1 MSAIGAVLNFD
12 SRPCDPFLLTDLW
25 ERLADR
31 GPDGG
36 NLIIEGPVGI
46 CYRAFHTNPQSRL
59 ENQPFISR
67 NGMVLAVDGRIDNR
81 DQLISDLRDELP
93 GERVGITDVEI
104 VSAAFTRWRED
115 CLLRLIGEFA
125 LILWDPIRQTML
137 LARDH
142 VGARTLYYHQDTA
155 RLICSSELEPLLSL
169 IGTGLSVNEEY
180 IAGYLAFDPE
190 PEFTPY
196 NGVYAVKPFHSI
208 SISRAGKSRER
219 RYWGLEQTKELRYQT
234 DREYEEHFYQHLTDA
249 VRAPLRSDLPVF
261 ADLSGG
267 LDSSAIVCVADKLIA
282 AGAVST
288 PRLETVSQVSDSSP
302 TSDER
307 KFIRHVEA
315 QRGRPTNYVRE
326 EDHPL
331 LRSISVENAF
341 VSLNSLLFCA
351 EQHRVLRDLMRLANA
366 RVLLSGIGGDEITC
380 SNPDPS
386 PELADLLVTGR
397 LSQLHAGLKAW
408 STYLRKPYVELLW
421 RNTLLP
427 VMPGSLRLKRM
438 VRGNLPLLAD
448 KEFAKRTHLRERMC
462 LPTEPFGCSSPSARD
477 QALGFWT
484 AARGIAAGHRREISK
499 VDVSYP
505 FLHRPLVEF
514 MQAIPHTQR
523 VRIGETRSL
532 MRRSLKNVLPE
543 KIRKRKSK
551 GNPTEIVSRAL
562 AREWSHLRELFKD
575 ARVCAYGFIDHS
587 ALVST
592 TEGFRHGC
600 GMQTPMLLKALT
612 VEVWLRALEQ
622 RSTSSRPS
630 TVAGKTRAFPQT
642 TVQLRASSA
651 GAQ

>member
-1 MSAIGAVLNFD
+1 MSAIGAIINFD
-12 SRPCDPFLLTDLW
+12 SRPCDSILLTELW
-25 ERLADR
+25 EQLVQR

-36 NLIIEGPVGI
+36 NLIIDGPVGV

-59 ENQPFISR
+59 ENQPFISP
-67 NGMVLAVDGRIDNR
+67 NGMILALDGRIDNR
-81 DQLISDLRDELP
+81 GQLISELRDELP
-93 GERVGITDVEI
+93 GERVTDVEI
-104 VSAAFTRWRED
+104 VSVAFSRWGED
-115 CLLRLIGEFA
+115 CLPRLIGEFA
-125 LILWDPIRQTML
+125 LILWDPIQQTML

-142 VGARTLYYHQDTA
+142 VGARTLYYHQNSK
-155 RLICSSELEPLLSL
+155 RLICSSELEPLLALVGTSL
-169 IGTGLSVNEEY
+169 TVNEEY
-180 IAGYLAFDPE
+180 IAGYLAYDPE

-196 NGVYAVKPFHSI
+196 NGVYAAKPFHSLC
-208 SISRAGKSRER
+208 ISRDGNSRER
-219 RYWGLEQTKELRYQT
+219 RYWRLELTKELRYPR
-234 DREYEEHFYQHLTDA
+234 DRDYEEHFYQHIKDA

-267 LDSSAIVCVADKLIA
+267 LDSSTIVCVADQLIA
-282 AGAVST
+282 AGDVST

-307 KFIRHVEA
+307 KFIRHIEA
-315 QRGRPTNYVRE
+315 QRGWPSHYVRE
-326 EDHPL
+326 DDHPL
-331 LRSISVENAF
+331 LTSLRVENAF

-351 EQHRVLRDLMRLANA
+351 EQHRVLRDIMRSSNA
-366 RVLLSGIGGDEITC
+366 RVLLSGVGGDEITC
-380 SNPDPS
+380 SNPDPT
-386 PELADLLVTGR
+386 PDLTDLLITGR

-427 VMPGSLRLKRM
+427 VMPRSFQLKRIA
-438 VRGNLPLLAD
+438 GSNLPLILN
-448 KEFAKRTHLRERMC
+448 KEFAKRMHLKERMY

-484 AARGIAAGHRREISK
+484 AVRGIATGHRREISR

-523 VRIGETRSL
+523 VQIGETRSL

-551 GNPTEIVSRAL
+551 GNPSEIVSRAL
-562 AREWSHLRELFKD
+562 AREWPRLRELFKD

-587 ALVST
+587 ALGSM
-592 TEGFRHGC
+592 TESVRHGC
-600 GMQTPMLLKALT
+600 GMQTAMLLKALSL
-612 VEVWLRALEQ
+612 EVWLRALEQ
-622 RSTSSRPS
+622 RGTFARQS
-630 TVAGKTRAFPQT
+630 TVAGKMHALPQA

-651 GAQ
+651 GAR

>member
-1 MSAIGAVLNFD
+1 MSAIGAIINFN
-12 SRPCDPFLLTDLW
+12 SRPGDLILLTDLW
-25 ERLADR
+25 EKLADR

-36 NLIIEGPVGI
+36 NLIVDGPVGI

-59 ENQPFISR
+59 ENQPFISQ
-67 NGMVLAVDGRIDNR
+67 NGMVLALDGRIDNR

-93 GERVGITDVEI
+93 GERIDITDVEI
-104 VSAAFTRWRED
+104 VSAAFSCWRED

-125 LILWDPIRQTML
+125 LILWDPFRQTIL

-142 VGARTLYYHQDTA
+142 VGARTLYYHQDKD
-155 RLICSSELEPLLSL
+155 RLICSSELEPLVSL
-169 IGTGLSVNEEY
+169 IGTGLTVNEEY
-180 IAGYLAFDPE
+180 IAGFLAYDPE
-190 PEFTPY
+190 PELTPY

-208 SISRAGKSRER
+208 SISRDGKSRER
-219 RYWGLEQTKELRYQT
+219 RYWGLEQTKELRYPT
-234 DREYEEHFYQHLTDA
+234 DRDYEEHFYQHITDA
-249 VRAPLRSDLPVF
+249 VRTPLRSDLPVF

-267 LDSSAIVCVADKLIA
+267 LDSSAIVCIADQLIA
-282 AGAVST
+282 AGDVSA

-315 QRGRPTNYVRE
+315 QRGRPTHYVRE
-326 EDHPL
+326 DEHPL
-331 LRSISVENAF
+331 LTSLCIENAF

-351 EQHRVLRDLMRLANA
+351 EQHLVVRDMMQASNA
-366 RVLLSGIGGDEITC
+366 RVLLSGVGGDEITC

-397 LSQLHAGLKAW
+397 LSRLHAGLKAW
-408 STYLRKPYVELLW
+408 STFLRKPYVELLW

-427 VMPGSLRLKRM
+427 VMPGRFRLKRM
-438 VRGNLPLLAD
+438 VRRNVPLLAD
-448 KEFAKRTHLRERMC
+448 QEFARRTQLRDRMFQ
-462 LPTEPFGCSSPSARD
+462 PTEPFGCSSPSTRD

-484 AARGIAAGHRREISK
+484 AVRGIAAGHRREISK

-523 VRIGETRSL
+523 VRAGETRSL
-532 MRRSLKNVLPE
+532 MRRSLQNVLPE

-562 AREWSHLRELFKD
+562 AREWPRLRELFKD
-575 ARVCAYGFIDHS
+575 ARVCAYGFIDHN
-587 ALVST
+587 ALMST
-592 TEGFRHGC
+592 TEAFRHGC
-600 GMQTPMLLKALT
+600 GMQSAMLLKALT
-612 VEVWLRALEQ
+612 LEVWLRALEQ
-622 RSTSSRPS
+622 RGTYTRQS
-630 TVAGKTRAFPQT
+630 TVAGNTHAFPLAR
-642 TVQLRASSA
+642 VQLRASSA
-651 GAQ
+651 DAR

>member
-1 MSAIGAVLNFD
+1 MSAIGAIINFD
-12 SRPCDPFLLTDLW
+12 SRPGDPIVLTDLW
-25 ERLADR
+25 EKLADR

-36 NLIIEGPVGI
+36 NLIIDGPVGI
-46 CYRAFHTNPQSRL
+46 CFRAFHTNPQSRL

-67 NGMVLAVDGRIDNR
+67 NGTVLALDGRIDNR

-93 GERVGITDVEI
+93 GERVDITDVEI
-104 VSAAFTRWRED
+104 VSAAFSRWRED

-125 LILWDPIRQTML
+125 LILWDPIRQTIL

-142 VGARTLYYHQDTA
+142 VGARTLYYHQNTD
-155 RLICSSELEPLLSL
+155 RLICSSELEPLVSL
-169 IGTGLSVNEEY
+169 ISTGLTVNEEY
-180 IAGYLAFDPE
+180 IAGYLAYDPE

-208 SISRAGKSRER
+208 SISRDGKTRER
-219 RYWGLEQTKELRYQT
+219 RYWGLEQTKELRYST
-234 DREYEEHFYQHLTDA
+234 DREYEEHFYQHIRDA

-267 LDSSAIVCVADKLIA
+267 LDSSAIVCLADQLIA
-282 AGAVST
+282 AGDVSA
-288 PRLETVSQVSDSSP
+288 PRLETVSQVSDSCP

-307 KFIRHVEA
+307 KFIRHIEA
-315 QRGRPTNYVRE
+315 QRGRPTHYVIE
-326 EDHPL
+326 DDHPL
-331 LRSISVENAF
+331 LTSICVENAF

-351 EQHRVLRDLMRLANA
+351 KQHRVVRDMMQASNA
-366 RVLLSGIGGDEITC
+366 RVLLSGVGGDEITC

-386 PELADLLVTGR
+386 PELADLLVTAR

-427 VMPGSLRLKRM
+427 VMPRSFRLKRM
-438 VRGNLPLLAD
+438 VRRNLPLLAD
-448 KEFAKRTHLRERMC
+448 QEFARRTHLRERMC
-462 LPTEPFGCSSPSARD
+462 LPIEPFGCSSPSARD

-484 AARGIAAGHRREISK
+484 AVRGIAAGHRREISK

-523 VRIGETRSL
+523 IRIGETRSL

-551 GNPTEIVSRAL
+551 GNPTEIISRAL
-562 AREWSHLRELFKD
+562 AREWPRLRELFKD
-575 ARVCAYGFIDHS
+575 ARVCAYGFIDHN
-587 ALVST
+587 ALTST
-592 TEGFRHGC
+592 TEAFRHGC
-600 GMQTPMLLKALT
+600 GMQSAMLLKALT

-622 RSTSSRPS
+622 RGTFTRQS
-630 TVAGKTRAFPQT
+630 TVAGNTHAFPLAR
-642 TVQLRASSA
+642 VQLRASSA
-651 GAQ
+651 DAR

>member
-1 MSAIGAVLNFD
+1 MSAIGAIINFD
-12 SRPCDPFLLTDLW
+12 GRPGDPILLTDLW
-25 ERLADR
+25 QDLADR

-36 NLIIEGPVGI
+36 NLIIDGPVGV

-67 NGMVLAVDGRIDNR
+67 NGMVLALDGRIDNR
-81 DQLISDLRDELP
+81 DQLISDLRNELP
-93 GERVGITDVEI
+93 GERIDITDVEI
-104 VSAAFTRWRED
+104 VSAAFSRWRED
-115 CLLRLIGEFA
+115 CLPRLIAEFA

-142 VGARTLYYHQDTA
+142 VGARTLYYHQDTD

-169 IGTGLSVNEEY
+169 IGTGLTVNEEY
-180 IAGYLAFDPE
+180 IAGFLAYDPE

-208 SISRAGKSRER
+208 SISRDGKSRER
-219 RYWGLEQTKELRYQT
+219 RYWGLEQTKELRYST
-234 DREYEEHFYQHLTDA
+234 DREYEEHFYQHIRDA
-249 VRAPLRSDLPVF
+249 VRGPLRSDLPVF

-267 LDSSAIVCVADKLIA
+267 LDSSAIVCIADQLIA
-282 AGAVST
+282 AGDVSA

-307 KFIRHVEA
+307 KFIRHVEV
-315 QRGRPTNYVRE
+315 QTGRPSHYVSE
-326 EDHPL
+326 DDHPL
-331 LRSISVENAF
+331 LTSICVENAF

-351 EQHRVLRDLMRLANA
+351 EQHRVVRDMMQVSNA
-366 RVLLSGIGGDEITC
+366 RVLLSGVGGDEITC

-427 VMPGSLRLKRM
+427 VMPRSFRLKQM
-438 VRGNLPLLAD
+438 VRSNLPLLAD
-448 KEFAKRTHLRERMC
+448 QEFAKRMHLRERMC

-484 AARGIAAGHRREISK
+484 AVRGIAAGHRREISK

-562 AREWSHLRELFKD
+562 AREWPRLRELFKD
-575 ARVCAYGFIDHS
+575 ARVCAYGFIDHN
-587 ALVST
+587 ALEST
-592 TEGFRHGC
+592 SEAFRHGC
-600 GMQTPMLLKALT
+600 GMQSAMLLKALT

-622 RSTSSRPS
+622 RGTFTRQS
-630 TVAGKTRAFPQT
+630 TVAGKTHAFPLAR
-642 TVQLRASSA
+642 VQLRASSA
-651 GAQ
+651 DAR